1 MTLHIFKYTHLNIRN
16 TTEKWHTFFYAPANV
31 HTLRTVPPKERDKE
45 FLERTNV
52 DLFFMIELVLKIF
65 HMETQ
70 GSDQNSGKAL

>member
-1 MTLHIFKYTHLNIRN
+1 MY
-16 TTEKWHTFFYAPANV
+16 
-31 HTLRTVPPKERDKE
+31 TLRTVPPKERDKE